1 MRKNNKSAVRRQQAN
16 GVDRQRRLFAIFKTR
31 ANKIILL
38 SVLILASVYGA
49 KYAVT
54 KLDLFPIKAVHIEG
68 EFRYLDEDAVRQKL
82 VGLVEDGFFSV
93 DIQKLREVLLTMEWV
108 DDAFVRRDW
117 PESLLIRVVEKQ
129 PVAKWKDVGLL
140 SAKGELFLASE
151 SKTIDGLVVLD
162 GPKDR
167 YTYVLKNYNQMQSI
181 LRQVDLRIN
190 RFAQDDRRSWSLQIE
205 NGITIKLGRED
216 TPARLTRFVKVYEK
230 VIAPRM
236 TDISHVDMRYT
247 NGFVIGWKQ
256 RLSERDMEL
265 TGFTY
270 LQHGPCLMKTQG
282 AANYV

>member
-1 MRKNNKSAVRRQQAN
+1 MRKDNKSAIRRQQTN
-16 GVDRQRRLFAIFKTR
+16 GVDRQHRLFAIFKTR

-38 SVLILASVYGA
+38 LVLILASVYGA

-68 EFRYLDEDAVRQKL
+68 EFRYLEEDVVRQKL

-140 SAKGELFLASE
+140 SAKGELFLPSE
-151 SKTIDGLVVLD
+151 SKPIDGLVVLD

-167 YTYVLKNYNQMQSI
+167 FTYVLMNYNQMQSI
-181 LRQVDLRIN
+181 LRQVDLRII
-190 RFAQDDRRSWSLQIE
+190 RFTQDDRRAWSLQIE
-205 NGITIKLGRED
+205 NGITIKLGRDD
-216 TPARLTRFVKVYEK
+216 TPDRLTRFVKVYEK

-236 TDISHVDMRYT
+236 TDIRHVDMRYT

-265 TGFTY
+265 TGFAY
-270 LQHGPCLMKTQG
+270 LLHGPCLMKTQG